1 MPHDELRELEKA
13 RRKAL
18 WALASLYPSDP
29 EASGLLPVL
38 DHIDAQKQGD
48 TPSTDKPLT
57 VRNVRDAVPNSI
69 TIRASI
75 LSSNTTYPNRGE
87 NASSRQ
93 ASDQPGLLMA
103 RTPPTGRSF

>member
-18 WALASLYPSDP
+18 WALASLYPGDP
-29 EASGLLPVL
+29 EASGLLAVL

-57 VRNVRDAVPNSI
+57 VRNVRDAVPKQHHHSGI
-69 TIRASI
+69 DLVFQHDI
-75 LSSNTTYPNRGE
+75 P
-87 NASSRQ
+87 
-93 ASDQPGLLMA
+93 QPW
-103 RTPPTGRSF
+103 R